1 MVVMEFTKF
10 FTYDKSSSFKLQK
23 SCDIVG
29 YGIGLFLTIKDS
41 TSMAAESDGLVA
53 SYPLIINCRTRMT
66 TNPKAAPKRLI
77 LTQCN
82 SAISFIK
89 QVGNNKTAI
98 ITP

>member
-29 YGIGLFLTIKDS
+29 YGIVSFLKDS